1 MRRSLRPWLLVA
13 LAAFLGFSPLLA
25 QSDPAPPPPS
35 AQPSATAYPTK
46 DRFGRP
52 LPSLTFYCQY
62 LGLARDAS
70 GKYPLYQN
78 AMFTMATAQGAVQ
91 NGWNRYIE
99 ATYHPTSPGN
109 PMCAIV
115 PDNPVQRDGALKSF
129 NLLTQPATQVVVK
142 TSWQP

>member
-1 MRRSLRPWLLVA
+1 MRRAVYPLLLFTLSAPVSLAPLVA
-13 LAAFLGFSPLLA
+13 
-25 QSDPAPPPPS
+25 QSPPPS
-35 AQPSATAYPTK
+35 PPAARPSAGTYPTK

-62 LGLARDAS
+62 LGLALDAS

-78 AMFTMATAQGAVQ
+78 EMFTMATAQGAVQ
-91 NGWNRYIE
+91 RSWNSYIE

-115 PDNPVQRDGALKSF
+115 PDDPAQRDGVLKSF

-142 TSWQP
+142 TAWRP

>member
-1 MRRSLRPWLLVA
+1 MHR
-13 LAAFLGFSPLLA
+13 AAYPLLLFALSAHVSFTTLMA
-25 QSDPAPPPPS
+25 QSPPPS
-35 AQPSATAYPTK
+35 PPAAQPAAEAFPTK

-78 AMFTMATAQGAVQ
+78 VMFTMATSQLAVQ
-91 NGWNRYIE
+91 NGWRGYIE
-99 ATYHPTSPGN
+99 ATYHPASPGN

-115 PDNPVQRDGALKSF
+115 PDDPVQRDGALKAV

-142 TSWQP
+142 TSWKP